1 MTQPRDRST
10 HRPTQRPTHRQWP
23 LLFVLAGAQF
33 SHVLD
38 FVIMMPLGPEFI
50 NEWSITP
57 QQFGFLVS
65 VYTFSGAICSFL
77 GAFAIDRFDRK
88 TALLWLYCGFT
99 IGTIACAFAPSYL
112 LMLFGRAIT
121 GAFGGLMGAIVF
133 SIVGD
138 VFSEERRGAAM
149 GTVMSAFSLASVLG
163 VPIGLW
169 LAHVSWRVPFFGLAA
184 VSLII
189 ILLAIRILPNLSGH
203 LSEQKK
209 IDLVAELRFLVLTK
223 SHWAS
228 FGLIVCLMFAAFTV
242 IPYIAAYLNKNVG
255 LGRNDLALMYLVG
268 GFFTLITSRL
278 VGRMADRFGK
288 QQVFRVMALL
298 STIPIILIT
307 NLPRTSLPAAIAV
320 STLFSVLISGRAV
333 PAMSMITSTV
343 DRAHRGSFMS
353 FTSAVQ
359 QLASG
364 VATLIGGM
372 ILLEAPT
379 GELLHYQWVGATAVV
394 ATIISVFLASK
405 LQFAADS

>member
-1 MTQPRDRST
+1 MMQLGERST
-10 HRPTQRPTHRQWP
+10 PRQWP

-50 NEWSITP
+50 DEWSITP
-57 QQFGFLVS
+57 QQFGLLVS

-99 IGTIACAFAPSYL
+99 LGTVACALAPSYQ
-112 LMLFGRAIT
+112 LMLCGRAIT
-121 GAFGGLMGAIVF
+121 GAFGGLMGATVF

-138 VFSEERRGAAM
+138 VFTEERRGAAM

-169 LAHVSWRVPFFGLAA
+169 LAHVSWRVPFVGLAF
-184 VSLII
+184 VSVIL
-189 ILLAIRILPNLSGH
+189 ILLATQILPPLRGH
-203 LSEQKK
+203 LTANKK
-209 IDLVAELRFLVLTK
+209 IDVVAELRFLVLTK
-223 SHWAS
+223 KHWAA

-242 IPYIAAYLNKNVG
+242 IPYIAAYLKKNVG
-255 LGRNDLALMYLVG
+255 LSRNDLALVYLVG

-298 STIPIILIT
+298 STLPIVLIT

-320 STLFSVLISGRAV
+320 TTLFSVLISGRAV

-343 DRAHRGSFMS
+343 DRARRGSFMS

-364 VATLIGGM
+364 IATLIGGM
-372 ILLEAPT
+372 ILLEAPS
-379 GELLHYQWVGATAVV
+379 GELLHYQWVGLTAVV
-394 ATIISVFLASK
+394 ATIISVFLANK
-405 LQFAADS
+405 LEFAAES